1 MKKHVLIP
9 LFALCSMLVACGSGP
24 EGTGNYS
31 RFDWDIQGTWTSNDP
46 DSRYSGSLEITYD
59 RITITGYGENQTPVQ
74 GGNDA
79 ERPFRNITKN
89 IALNGY
95 SEEGHLFIED
105 GGLVLE
111 GIPYTY
117 WYDSPP
123 PDYERVEFLRFI
135 FGGRQETLR
144 KEELFA

>member
-1 MKKHVLIP
+1 MKKYIHVL
-9 LFALCSMLVACGSGP
+9 LFILCSMLVACGSGSP
-24 EGTGNYS
+24 EDTGNYS
-31 RFDWDIQGTWTSNDP
+31 RFDFNIQGTWASNDP
-46 DSRYSGSLEITYD
+46 DSRYSGSLAFTYN

-74 GGNDA
+74 GGNDE

-89 IALNGY
+89 IALKGY
-95 SEEGHLFIED
+95 SEEGHIFIED

-117 WYDSPP
+117 WYDNPP
-123 PDYERVEFLRFI
+123 PDFKRVEFLRFT

-144 KEELFA
+144 KEAE